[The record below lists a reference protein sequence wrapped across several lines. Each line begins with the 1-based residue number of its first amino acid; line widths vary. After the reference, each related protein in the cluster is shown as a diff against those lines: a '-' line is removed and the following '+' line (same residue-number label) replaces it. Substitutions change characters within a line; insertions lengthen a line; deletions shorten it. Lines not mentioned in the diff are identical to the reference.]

1 MWPFWFVAVLDVIQM
16 AEAIEM
22 PSGVKT
28 GVESEDPHS
37 DGGLICAVWR
47 IRQNDLYCQRQR
59 CELALSLL

>member
-22 PSGVKT
+22 PPGVKT

-37 DGGLICAVWR
+37 DGGSHLR
-47 IRQNDLYCQRQR
+47 R
-59 CELALSLL
+59 LANTTK

>member
-1 MWPFWFVAVLDVIQM
+1 M